1 MEANRDV
8 TEREKGK
15 RGGGG
20 KLSRSETVTV
30 RLDPRLNYLCELGA
44 RAQRRT
50 KSSFI
55 EWAVETAL
63 NAVTIPGT
71 DRSYGE
77 QPQSVDDLSY
87 LLWDVDEADRIA
99 NLGIHAPILMTHEE
113 QTIWKAIRNY
123 GYLWR
128 GSYHRVSDSEEEW
141 TYSIEPTSLIRDRL
155 AQTYDTI
162 KLVAQGEDGADDLPG
177 FDKRRPRKASL
188 PLPSAFDTDLDD
200 DVPF

>member
-1 MEANRDV
+1 MEESLEV
-8 TEREKGK
+8 IERERTK

-71 DRSYGE
+71 DRGYGG
-77 QPQSVDDLSY
+77 QPQSVDDLAY

-99 NLGIHAPILMTHEE
+99 NLGLHAPILMTHEE

-123 GYLWR
+123 GYLWK
-128 GSYHRVSDSEEEW
+128 GSYQRVSDSEEEW
-141 TYSIEPTSLIRDRL
+141 TYSVESENLIRDRL

-162 KLVAQGEDGADDLPG
+162 KLAAQGEASADALPG
-177 FDKRRPRKASL
+177 FTKRRPTKASA
-188 PLPSAFDTDLDD
+188 SGFDTDLDD